1 MAFPFEVPS
10 ERVVSDLDTYVDEV
24 FGALQ
29 SEFLTLPKGE
39 GFIDYPVFERGY
51 EALKRRTGGFRDLA
65 PETVIQTVYQHPIAL
80 IVLRTMLGFTPPEL
94 AYVTTQR
101 TS

>member
-1 MAFPFEVPS
+1 MPFPFEVPF
-10 ERVVSDLDTYVDEV
+10 EDIADHLDAYVDEV
-24 FGALQ
+24 FSALQ

-39 GFIDYPVFERGY
+39 GFIDYPVFEHGY
-51 EALKRRTGGFRDLA
+51 EALKRTTGGFRTLE
-65 PETVIQTVYQHPIAL
+65 PEAVMQTVYQQPIAL

-101 TS
+101 